1 MVTFRFLAY
10 DLGKETKQIDNQTT
24 LKTLQPEIH
33 VELQHT
39 YQRCETEGGKEMNMN
54 YYLRQSNNL

>member
-1 MVTFRFLAY
+1 MVTFLFLAN
-10 DLGKETKQIDNQTT
+10 DLGKETKHIDNQTT

-33 VELQHT
+33 FELQHT

-54 YYLRQSNNL
+54 Y